1 MKESARKELLTRW
14 LEDHAGLLHKVVR
27 AFARDEEDRRDLF
40 QDIALQLWRSTAA
53 FRSDGAR
60 ASNWIYKVALNTAI
74 VFRRKRSAARDARSI
89 HDGYDVAAPAGHPA
103 GDPVEKREMLDLLY
117 EAIRAL
123 GEADRSVIL
132 LHLEGLSNGEIS
144 EVLGISNGY
153 VAVKLTRIR
162 KRLSESLRR
171 FRDGA

>member
-1 MKESARKELLTRW
+1 MKEIARKELLTRW
-14 LEDHAGLLHKVVR
+14 LEDHAGLIHKVVR
-27 AFARDEEDRRDLF
+27 AFARDEEDRNDLF

-53 FRSDGAR
+53 FRSDGAK
-60 ASNWIYKVALNTAI
+60 ASTWIYKVALNTAI
-74 VFRRKRSAARDARSI
+74 VYRRKTGASRDARPI
-89 HDGYDVAAPAGHPA
+89 HDGYDAAASEEHSTA
-103 GDPVEKREMLDLLY
+103 DPVEKREMLDLLY

-153 VAVKLTRIR
+153 VAVKLTRVR